1 MARNQ
6 LTDNKMLN
14 LHLAFLSPFMCAV
27 GITHSLMGE
36 VKQYEQGSRI
46 KHHRCIFLYNEADYI
61 MATERTG
68 WLVSNLTTVPKY
80 IKTTDKLPVLI
91 LPGSMGSI

>member
-1 MARNQ
+1 MYI
-6 LTDNKMLN
+6 
-14 LHLAFLSPFMCAV
+14 CAV

-46 KHHRCIFLYNEADYI
+46 KHHHCILLYNEAGYI

-68 WLVSNLTTVPKY
+68 WLVHNLTIVPKY
-80 IKTTDKLPVLI
+80 IKTTDKLPVFILLTRVYLI
-91 LPGSMGSI
+91 FNHF